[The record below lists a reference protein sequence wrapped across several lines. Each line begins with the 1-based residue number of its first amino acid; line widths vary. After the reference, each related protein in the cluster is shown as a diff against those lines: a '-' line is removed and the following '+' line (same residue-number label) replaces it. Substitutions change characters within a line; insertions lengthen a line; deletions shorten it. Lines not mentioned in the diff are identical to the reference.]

1 MTQEKEEEIK
11 ERQQQKKKKKIKI
24 AGPVSLT
31 SVPYLSEESGSK
43 LSHLQLYVLLI
54 LN

>member
-11 ERQQQKKKKKIKI
+11 ERQQQKKFKI

>member
-11 ERQQQKKKKKIKI
+11 ERQQQKKKFKI

>member
-11 ERQQQKKKKKIKI
+11 ERQQQKKKKFKI